1 MEEKNTSF
9 LIRTLSGVVWA
20 GVFLFCAWY
29 GSTWRW
35 VILLALAVI
44 GGVYELHNLTREK
57 GRSAEPFLSGLGALV
72 ILVGTWFRGVE
83 GLAYGALAA
92 VLINALTVLRRE
104 YAGALDIFAR
114 SVLTSF
120 YLGLGTGA
128 ALLLG
133 RGDNGG
139 PRLVIT
145 LAALWIADTAA
156 YIVGSLF
163 GRHQLAPL
171 LSPKKTV
178 EGLVAGLLMAAGGA
192 WVIEAFLLDADI
204 PGKYT
209 VILGA
214 LTALA
219 ALLGDLVVSA
229 VKRDVGLK
237 DTGSLI
243 PGHGGLLDRLD
254 SFLLAM
260 PAVYL
265 YLVSLQHAGLLQG
278 IPS

>member
-35 VILLALAVI
+35 VILLSLCVI

-104 YAGALDIFAR
+104 YTGALDIFAR

-133 RGDNGG
+133 RGDTGG
-139 PRLVIT
+139 PLLVIT

-156 YIVGSLF
+156 YVVGSLL

-178 EGLVAGLLMAAGGA
+178 EGLIAGVLMAAAGVWA
-192 WVIEAFLLDADI
+192 LEAFLLDADI

-214 LTALA
+214 VVALA
-219 ALLGDLVVSA
+219 GLLGDLAVSA
-229 VKRDVGLK
+229 VKRDAGLK

-265 YLVSLQHAGLLQG
+265 YLVSLQHAGLLSG
-278 IPS
+278 ILS

>member
-20 GVFLFCAWY
+20 GVFLFCASY